1 MAASYDVP
9 KRIGTKDYIALCFKE
24 MLKTR
29 PFDSISVL
37 ELAEVCQLS
46 RTSFYRHFSDKYA
59 VLAWIFKMQLDE
71 IDIEA
76 GGFSSRNLKILKL
89 MAENK
94 KYFRNIFQNDKE
106 NWLADHIYQRGC
118 TYFENLLKAGMGVD
132 ELPDEIMASIHFF
145 NAGANH
151 LWKLWLAT
159 GAKEPPELINEWA
172 IQNMPKVLRQ
182 FTDCR
187 E

>member
-94 KYFRNIFQNDKE
+94 NISATYSRTTRKTGSQITF
-106 NWLADHIYQRGC
+106 IRGAARI
-118 TYFENLLKAGMGVD
+118 LK
-132 ELPDEIMASIHFF
+132 
-145 NAGANH
+145 
-151 LWKLWLAT
+151 T
-159 GAKEPPELINEWA
+159 
-172 IQNMPKVLRQ
+172 
-182 FTDCR
+182 C
-187 E
+187 